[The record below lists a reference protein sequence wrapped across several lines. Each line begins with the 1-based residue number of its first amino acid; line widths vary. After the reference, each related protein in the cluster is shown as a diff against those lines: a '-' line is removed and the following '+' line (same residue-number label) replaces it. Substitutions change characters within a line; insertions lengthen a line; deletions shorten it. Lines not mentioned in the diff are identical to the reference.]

1 MRLNWARSARRRAK
15 LGKQL
20 GRRRPPLDKQT
31 RSRRWKRGGGDS
43 GGTGREG
50 VGPLAP
56 GPQRAASSEAGGIQD
71 CWAALAFQRVVV
83 GDRAQGSILGS
94 EGWVGREK
102 CIVRWEPG
110 AQGLQDCAEK
120 MEKRMQGGGEREK

>member
-1 MRLNWARSARRRAK
+1 MRLNWARSARRRVK

-31 RSRRWKRGGGDS
+31 RSRRWKRSGGDS

-50 VGPLAP
+50 VGRLAP

-71 CWAALAFQRVVV
+71 CRAALASQRVVV

-94 EGWVGREK
+94 AGWVGREAH
-102 CIVRWEPG
+102 CAVGARGPRATGVRGKDGETN
-110 AQGLQDCAEK
+110 A
-120 MEKRMQGGGEREK
+120 GGGEREK